1 MLARRS
7 IRTKLLVVL
16 GLMLTVVGVL
26 ATSAFWGLYR
36 YRGLADAIS
45 LQDKEIEQAHGLS
58 RSAGSIR
65 DIGHR
70 IRQLYGEQRSF
81 DDSPLSDPR
90 LKVEL
95 RNFEYGLDEFSRLL
109 STFAEKNAGSRAD
122 ELLFIEPA
130 ERRLRV
136 QRLAAQLRRVV
147 AVNEQPIFFR
157 DAPALG
163 TLHQELEN
171 LSEQTE
177 ELTSLV
183 HHGMAVFSQEMRGQ
197 SRTWIAVAWMSL
209 IGSILMFLMLCG
221 LFHSLVVKPFRTLI
235 GGSRLVA
242 AGEFD
247 HRIDL
252 GTGDELSELA
262 DVVNQMTQRFQSTCV
277 ILENERADL
286 DRQVRERTREVIQRE
301 HLAGVGFLAAGV
313 AHEINNPLASI
324 AWSAEALESR
334 MHEAIHGVGE
344 WRQIAAEQARVLGEN
359 LRRIQDEAYRCKG
372 ITQRLLDFSRMGNVE
387 KSRVDICEL
396 IREVVAMVGTLG
408 QYRCKTLRADC
419 PNTISAMV
427 NGQQI
432 RQVMLNLI
440 TNALESVDPDGAV
453 DVQLRQDADRVV
465 VTVRDN
471 GCGMTE
477 EVLEHLFEPFFTR
490 RRDGKGTGLGLS
502 ITHRIVTQHGGKLT
516 AHSEGPGKGS
526 LLRLELP
533 IELTAG
539 QLAAAKP
546 NRDGVESLPPLALT
560 ASAPGNAFL
569 KESRDES
576 RRVA

>member
-16 GLMLTVVGVL
+16 GLMLTVVGIL

-70 IRQLYGEQRSF
+70 ISQLYGEQRSL

-95 RNFEYGLDEFSRLL
+95 RNFDYGLDEFSRLL
-109 STFAEKNAGSRAD
+109 STFAERNAGSRAD

-136 QRLAAQLRRVV
+136 QRLDAQLRRVV

-157 DAPALG
+157 DAAALG

-419 PNTISAMV
+419 PNRISAMV

-533 IELTAG
+533 IELAAG
-539 QLAAAKP
+539 QLTAAKP
-546 NRDGVESLPPLALT
+546 NRGGVESLPPLAAT
-560 ASAPGNAFL
+560 ASSSANAFL
-569 KESRDES
+569 KESRDEF

>member
-45 LQDKEIEQAHGLS
+45 LQDKEIEQAHGLN
-58 RSAGSIR
+58 RAADSIR

-70 IRQLYGEQRSF
+70 IRQLYSEQRSL
-81 DDSPLSDPR
+81 DDSPLSDQR

-95 RNFEYGLDEFSRLL
+95 HNFECGLDEFSRLL
-109 STFAEKNAGSRAD
+109 STFAEKNAGSRAE
-122 ELLFIEPA
+122 ELLFIEPV

-136 QRLAAQLRRVV
+136 QRLRAQLQRVV

-163 TLHQELEN
+163 TLNQELDN
-171 LSEQTE
+171 LSKQTE

-197 SRTWIAVAWMSL
+197 ARTWIAVAWLSL
-209 IGSILMFLMLCG
+209 IGSIVMFLMLCG

-277 ILENERADL
+277 ILETERADL

-344 WRQIAAEQARVLGEN
+344 WRQIAADQAQVLGEN

-387 KSRVDICEL
+387 KSRVDLCEL
-396 IREVVAMVGTLG
+396 IHEVVAMVGTLG

-419 PNTISAMV
+419 PNTVSAMV

-453 DVQLRQDADRVV
+453 DVRLRQDADRAV

-471 GCGMTE
+471 GCGMTD

-516 AHSEGPGKGS
+516 AHSEGAGKGS

-533 IELTAG
+533 IESASG
-539 QLAAAKP
+539 QLVAAKP
-546 NRDGVESLPPLALT
+546 NRGAAEAVPPLPAN
-560 ASAPGNAFL
+560 ASSPGNAFI

>member
-1 MLARRS
+1 MLARRT

-16 GLMLTVVGVL
+16 GLMLAVVGVL

-45 LQDKEIEQAHGLS
+45 LQDKEIEQAHALS
-58 RSAGSIR
+58 RSADSIR

-70 IRQLYGEQRSF
+70 IRQLYSDQRSLE
-81 DDSPLSDPR
+81 DSPLSDQR
-90 LKVEL
+90 LQVEL
-95 RNFEYGLDEFSRLL
+95 HNFACGIDEFSWLL

-122 ELLFIEPA
+122 ELLFIEPV
-130 ERRLRV
+130 ERQLRVRRLH
-136 QRLAAQLRRVV
+136 AQLLRVV
-147 AVNEQPIFFR
+147 EVNQQPIFLR

-163 TLHQELEN
+163 TLNHELDK
-171 LSEQTE
+171 LSRQTD
-177 ELTSLV
+177 ELTTLV

-197 SRTWIAVAWMSL
+197 SRTWIAVAWFSL
-209 IGSILMFLMLCG
+209 IGSILMFSMLCG

-334 MHEAIHGVGE
+334 MHEAIHGAGE
-344 WRQIAAEQARVLGEN
+344 FRQIAAEQAKLLGEN

-372 ITQRLLDFSRMGNVE
+372 ITQRLLDFSRMGNIE

-396 IREVVAMVGTLG
+396 VREVVVMVGTLG

-419 PNTISAMV
+419 PNRVSAMV

-453 DVQLRQDADRVV
+453 EVQLRQEADRAV

-471 GCGMTE
+471 GCGMTD

-490 RRDGKGTGLGLS
+490 RRDGNGTGLGLS

-533 IELTAG
+533 IELAPG
-539 QLAAAKP
+539 QLGAAKAS
-546 NRDGVESLPPLALT
+546 RTGEGSLPPVLATHLSPANVFT
-560 ASAPGNAFL
+560 

>member
-1 MLARRS
+1 MLARRT

-16 GLMLTVVGVL
+16 GLMLAVVGLL

-45 LQDKEIEQAHGLS
+45 LQNKEIEQAHALS
-58 RSAGSIR
+58 RSADSIR

-70 IRQLYGEQRSF
+70 IRTLYNERNAL
-81 DDSPLSDPR
+81 DDSPFSQRRFKD
-90 LKVEL
+90 EL
-95 RNFEYGLDEFSRLL
+95 VNLDDGIDQFRRLL

-130 ERRLRV
+130 ERLVRV
-136 QRLAAQLRRVV
+136 QRLHAQLQRVV
-147 AVNEQPIFFR
+147 GVNQQPIFLR

-163 TLHQELEN
+163 TLDEELGN
-171 LSEQTE
+171 LSWQTQ

-183 HHGMAVFSQEMRGQ
+183 HDGMAAFSHEMRGQ
-197 SRTWIAVAWMSL
+197 SRTWIAVAWFSL
-209 IGSILMFLMLCG
+209 GGSILMFLLLCV

-277 ILENERADL
+277 ILEKERADL

-334 MHEAIHGVGE
+334 MHEAIHGAGDY
-344 WRQIAAEQARVLGEN
+344 RPIAADQAKVLGEN

-396 IREVVAMVGTLG
+396 VREVVAMVGTLG

-419 PNTISAMV
+419 PHTVSAMV

-453 DVQLRQDADRVV
+453 DVRLCQEADRVV

-471 GCGMTE
+471 GCGMTD

-533 IELTAG
+533 IELAAG
-539 QLAAAKP
+539 QFPTPKP
-546 NRDGVESLPPLALT
+546 IRTGEELLPTVP
-560 ASAPGNAFL
+560 ASYSSPANAFTM
-569 KESRDES
+569 ESRDES

>member
-1 MLARRS
+1 MLARRT

-16 GLMLTVVGVL
+16 GLMLAVVGLL

-45 LQDKEIEQAHGLS
+45 LQDKEIQQAHALS
-58 RSAGSIR
+58 RSADSIR

-70 IRQLYGEQRSF
+70 ISTLYGEQRSG
-81 DDSPLSDPR
+81 DGSPLWDQR
-90 LKVEL
+90 LRVEL
-95 RNFEYGLDEFSRLL
+95 RNFEYGINEFGRLL

-130 ERRLRV
+130 ERLLRV
-136 QRLAAQLRRVV
+136 RRLHDQLQRVIG
-147 AVNEQPIFFR
+147 VNQQPIFLR
-157 DAPALG
+157 DGPALR
-163 TLHQELEN
+163 TLDEELEN
-171 LSEQTE
+171 LSWQTE
-177 ELTSLV
+177 ELISLV
-183 HHGMAVFSQEMRGQ
+183 HDGMAVFSQEMRGQ
-197 SRTWIAVAWMSL
+197 SRTWIAVAWFSL

-277 ILENERADL
+277 ILEKERADL

-334 MHEAIHGVGE
+334 MHEAIHGTGE
-344 WRQIAAEQARVLGEN
+344 CRQIAADQAKVLGEN

-372 ITQRLLDFSRMGNVE
+372 ITQRLLDFSRMGNIE

-396 IREVVAMVGTLG
+396 VREVVAMVGTLG

-419 PNTISAMV
+419 PDTVSAMV

-453 DVQLRQDADRVV
+453 EVQLRQEAERVV

-516 AHSEGPGKGS
+516 AHSEGLGKGS

-533 IELTAG
+533 IELAAG
-539 QLAAAKP
+539 QLATAKP
-546 NRDGVESLPPLALT
+546 NRTGGGSLPPATAT
-560 ASAPGNAFL
+560 ASSAANVFS

>member
-70 IRQLYGEQRSF
+70 IRQLYGEQRSL

-136 QRLAAQLRRVV
+136 HRLAAQLRRVV

>member
-16 GLMLTVVGVL
+16 GLMLTVVGIL

-70 IRQLYGEQRSF
+70 IRQLYGEQRSL

-533 IELTAG
+533 IEMTAG

-546 NRDGVESLPPLALT
+546 NRGGAESLPPLALT